1 MATKLHELLAVE
13 TNYQNQAGK
22 TRTELEKTF
31 KDKRHLFE
39 EKLVTFKAKEEGS
52 QPVVEAQS
60 NIQSSIKEEIEWISK
75 ILTKAYDA
83 SHQIDVANT
92 VAKAD
97 LITEDGVTLL
107 LSVPATS
114 LLRLEHRLNELRDL
128 VLSIP
133 TLDPAKGFA
142 TDSARGKNIYKAR
155 EINAFRTRKEFKFT
169 VMVPAT
175 KEHPAQ
181 IEKYHV
187 DEPIGTIQGQ
197 EWSALITPATKADV
211 LDRVD
216 ILIRAVKKAR
226 ARANEQEV
234 EVKDQKIGDK
244 LLGYVFG
251 PINA

>member
-1 MATKLHELLAVE
+1 MTKLHELLAVE
-13 TNYQNQAGK
+13 TNYQNQASK
-22 TRTELEKTF
+22 TRAELEKTF

-39 EKLVTFKAKEEGS
+39 EKLVTFKPNGEGAT
-52 QPVVEAQS
+52 PVVENQS
-60 NIQSSIKEEIEWISK
+60 NIQSTIKDEIDWITK

-92 VAKAD
+92 MAKAD
-97 LITEDGVTLL
+97 LVTEDGHTLL
-107 LSVPATS
+107 TAVPATS
-114 LLRLEHRLNELRDL
+114 LLRIEHRLGELREL
-128 VLSIP
+128 VVAVP
-133 TLDPAKGFA
+133 TLDPAKGF
-142 TDSARGKNIYKAR
+142 TVDVARGKNIFRAR
-155 EINAFRTRKEFKFT
+155 EINTFRTRKEFKFT
-169 VMVPAT
+169 VMVPPT

-216 ILIRAVKKAR
+216 ILLRAVKKAR

-234 EVKDQKIGDK
+234 EVKDQKIGEK
-244 LLGYVFG
+244 LLGYIFK
-251 PINA
+251 PLNA